1 MQYKKEFDSV
11 SSLIKETGKELLQ
24 KNQLDVISNEGKDV
38 KAVADIETEKKLIK
52 GIESFSKSRILSEES
67 YKSFKSD
74 VSEDPYWI
82 VDPIDGTLNYLR
94 SIPMS
99 CISVALWHGDKP
111 IFGVVYDFNRDEMI
125 RGYVGEGAWFNN
137 DKLYKPPEIAREQSV
152 LGTGITTYMN
162 LEDGSLEELISN
174 IIKYKKIR
182 MLGSAAVMI
191 TYVGL
196 NRFNAYMEKDIKLWD
211 IAAGLAILKALNI
224 PYNIEE
230 TQNYGYDVFAYNHKN
245 IDENL

>member
-1 MQYKKEFDSV
+1 MDYKKEFDLL
-11 SSLIKETGKELLQ
+11 SSLVKNIGKDLLH
-24 KNQLDVISNEGKDV
+24 KNQLDVISEKGKDV
-38 KAVADIETEKKLIK
+38 KAVADIETEKKLME
-52 GIESFSKSRILSEES
+52 GIENFSDFKILSEES
-67 YKSFKSD
+67 YKSFKPDTSD
-74 VSEDPYWI
+74 APYWI

-99 CISVALWHGDKP
+99 CISVALWNGDKP

-125 RGYVGEGAWFNN
+125 RGYVGEGAWLNN
-137 DKLYKPPEIAREQSV
+137 KKLYKPPEITREQSV

-162 LEDGSLEELISN
+162 LEDGSLKELISN

-182 MLGSAAVMI
+182 MLGSAAIMI

-196 NRFNAYMEKDIKLWD
+196 NRFNAYMEKDIKFWD
-211 IAAGLAILKALNI
+211 IAAGLAILKALKI

-230 TQNYGYDVFAYNHKN
+230 TENYGYNVFAYNHKK
-245 IDENL
+245 ITG